1 MTFTI
6 LKFVF
11 CSSSGTISI
20 FIWLLSIS
28 ILYFIMAHFFALT
41 FISNIITNYCVYSL
55 IDYKRFLYVRES
67 AGSLTVYFPQWK
79 KKASAKGPPKRGS
92 GWQHLGYE
100 SSSRHLSLCLHLPS
114 AIAMHWLCPSFVWG
128 GQLFARRLTRD
139 SLCNCLWF
147 VLKDHT

>member
-79 KKASAKGPPKRGS
+79 KKASAKGPPKEALDGS
-92 GWQHLGYE
+92 TWAMKAVLDIWVFACTSLQPLQCTGCAPVLCGEDSFSPGGRPGIAFVTAYG
-100 SSSRHLSLCLHLPS
+100 LS
-114 AIAMHWLCPSFVWG
+114 
-128 GQLFARRLTRD
+128 
-139 SLCNCLWF
+139 
-147 VLKDHT
+147 